1 MRAAA
6 ENCPWYVNSACEC
19 EYAGDV
25 STAVGTVVP
34 PSHTHGVC
42 IGMPSTAE
50 DRLGGAQAAFRGKA
64 LQAHPDHVQGDEA
77 AKAAASRRF
86 QQINEAYT
94 TLRDPRR
101 RAAYDRGA

>member
-1 MRAAA
+1 MRLHPRD
-6 ENCPWYVNSACEC
+6 CPVA
-19 EYAGDV
+19 
-25 STAVGTVVP
+25 
-34 PSHTHGVC
+34 
-42 IGMPSTAE
+42 
-50 DRLGGAQAAFRGKA
+50 AQAAFRGKA
-64 LQAHPDHVQGDEA
+64 LQAHPDHVQGDET